1 MSRCCASAARLGGM
15 ASDPA
20 ALFRSS
26 RPGRLPVLTSC
37 SAVTSPGS
45 RGGGAR
51 DRLRAA
57 EIVDL
62 FLLYRHPEVTSG
74 PDVGVMERGRAMLD
88 PVLHHL
94 QQAKQTAIW
103 VAQLMRV
110 DPDLM
115 LPAAL
120 PLLAARLMDA
130 GGAEDEAEDGDQ
142 EMGLAVG

>member
-1 MSRCCASAARLGGM
+1 
-15 ASDPA
+15 
-20 ALFRSS
+20 
-26 RPGRLPVLTSC
+26 
-37 SAVTSPGS
+37 
-45 RGGGAR
+45 
-51 DRLRAA
+51 
-57 EIVDL
+57 
-62 FLLYRHPEVTSG
+62 
-74 PDVGVMERGRAMLD
+74 MLD